1 MKKKGKTWLGFENL
15 AFMMQFLK
23 GHLFSFW
30 IGTLMMSSFAF
41 MQSVF
46 IGQLY
51 CTITAIGE
59 NSSMF
64 FLYFLRIFVL
74 LLIVIAVSGIGIW
87 IFTRA
92 TACGDQ
98 MLRRQLAYK
107 MSRMPI
113 KNWYGRHSGEWLT
126 ILGKDADNA
135 SYSYKQQIARFI
147 SLAIEL
153 LGGIIVLAFQ
163 SPILLVYALI
173 SGILYLNIGLLRR
186 KRSQKY
192 ELENQKATATAAAYL
207 ADILNGFVAMRI
219 YRLLQS
225 LIKKQGEAIE
235 ASYKYNKKIA
245 SIIIIN
251 GALGQIGYTLAYS
264 GAFIV
269 GLLLVYQGWLHLSTM
284 LALWPICMGVS
295 FSMMQFGFFVTEM
308 QKVVVA
314 VEHIRLVMDLPKET
328 EGIITKISES
338 DIVLELCNVSFTYD
352 QERYALKNINLKIY
366 KGEKIAFV
374 GESGSGKSTLV
385 KLFMRFYD
393 VQQGEVLIGG
403 HRVQDYTLE
412 ALRGQFSYVSQSSYL
427 FSGSI
432 YQNISIVKENATQDQ
447 VKMAARNACAEDFI
461 CELPNGYDTLI
472 GERGTQLSGGQ
483 RQRIAI
489 ARAFLNDAPILV
501 FDEISAALDSES
513 ATKVQQAVEHIPE
526 EKTLLMITHRLSAA
540 VTADRIVVME
550 NGGIVEIGSHSE
562 LLAEGKVYAR
572 LWNMQ
577 YTH

>member
-1 MKKKGKTWLGFENL
+1 M
-15 AFMMQFLK
+15 
-23 GHLFSFW
+23 
-30 IGTLMMSSFAF
+30 
-41 MQSVF
+41 
-46 IGQLY
+46 
-51 CTITAIGE
+51 
-59 NSSMF
+59 
-64 FLYFLRIFVL
+64 
-74 LLIVIAVSGIGIW
+74 
-87 IFTRA
+87 
-92 TACGDQ
+92 
-98 MLRRQLAYK
+98 
-107 MSRMPI
+107 
-113 KNWYGRHSGEWLT
+113 
-126 ILGKDADNA
+126 
-135 SYSYKQQIARFI
+135 
-147 SLAIEL
+147 
-153 LGGIIVLAFQ
+153 
-163 SPILLVYALI
+163 
-173 SGILYLNIGLLRR
+173 
-186 KRSQKY
+186 
-192 ELENQKATATAAAYL
+192 
-207 ADILNGFVAMRI
+207 
-219 YRLLQS
+219 
-225 LIKKQGEAIE
+225 
-235 ASYKYNKKIA
+235 
-245 SIIIIN
+245 
-251 GALGQIGYTLAYS
+251 
-264 GAFIV
+264 
-269 GLLLVYQGWLHLSTM
+269 
-284 LALWPICMGVS
+284 
-295 FSMMQFGFFVTEM
+295 
-308 QKVVVA
+308 
-314 VEHIRLVMDLPKET
+314 PKET